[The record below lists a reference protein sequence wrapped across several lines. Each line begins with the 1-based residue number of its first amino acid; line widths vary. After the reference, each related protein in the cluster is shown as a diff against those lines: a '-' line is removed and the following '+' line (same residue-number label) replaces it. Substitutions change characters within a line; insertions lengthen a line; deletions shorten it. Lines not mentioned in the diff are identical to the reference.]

1 MICIKAVT
9 SGKLSKFSE
18 SWPVFT
24 VGWSRK
30 DQGQQ
35 LQGLGGGRVVTELWR
50 QGMQCSVHHIFFR
63 EFHVKIL
70 KLIHSV
76 LHLKEIFPL

>member
-1 MICIKAVT
+1 MCIKAVT

-24 VGWSRK
+24 VGWSHK

-35 LQGLGGGRVVTELWR
+35 LQGLGGGAGGDWIMEAGILRVRGPQKSTD
-50 QGMQCSVHHIFFR
+50 
-63 EFHVKIL
+63 
-70 KLIHSV
+70 
-76 LHLKEIFPL
+76 PLRS

>member
-24 VGWSRK
+24 VGRSHK

-35 LQGLGGGRVVTELWR
+35 LQGLGGGRVVTGLWR
-50 QGMQCSVHHIFFR
+50 QEFLQR
-63 EFHVKIL
+63 E
-70 KLIHSV
+70 V
-76 LHLKEIFPL
+76 LRRAQTLLDPNGFGEGAGKPVDYGAET